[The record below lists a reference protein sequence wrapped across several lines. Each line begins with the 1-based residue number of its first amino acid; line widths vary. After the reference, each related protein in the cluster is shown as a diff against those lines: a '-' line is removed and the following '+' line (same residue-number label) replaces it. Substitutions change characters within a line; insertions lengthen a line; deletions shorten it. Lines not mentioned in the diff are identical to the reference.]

1 MATPVFDQL
10 IVASANPK
18 KSRELHR
25 LLTASDVLASI
36 AVLPRPDTV
45 PEVDE
50 DQPDFLGNA
59 RLKAAAI
66 AEATGQPAVADDSG
80 LVVPRLNGEPGVR
93 SARYC
98 LEPESDAFWVVEHP
112 QVESWVAREE
122 FVATVGHDSVN
133 IDRLLWELNNKQAHS
148 NEDRRASFVTTVV
161 VQFPERFVEH
171 GFPPE
176 IVTTGEVSG
185 HITHERHGTDGFG
198 YDPVFIPDLTTDT
211 AAAGLSPALS
221 PTLALSPALSS
232 DLRTELAGKTFA
244 ELSSEQK
251 ALLSHRGHA
260 LRALIVELEMLLK
273 RS

>member
-1 MATPVFDQL
+1 MATPVFNQL

-18 KSRELHR
+18 KSRELHE
-25 LLTASDVLASI
+25 LLTASDALSGI

-45 PEVDE
+45 PDVDE

-59 RLKAAAI
+59 RLKATAI
-66 AEATGQPAVADDSG
+66 VEATGQPALADDSG
-80 LVVPRLNGEPGVR
+80 LVVPRLNGQPGVR

-133 IDRLLWELNNKQAHS
+133 IDRLLWELDNKQAHS
-148 NEDRRASFVTTVV
+148 GNDRRASFVTTVV
-161 VQFPERFVEH
+161 VQFPQRFVEH
-171 GFPPE
+171 GYPAE
-176 IVTTGEVSG
+176 LVTTGEVAG

-198 YDPVFIPDLTTDT
+198 YDPVFMPDLTT
-211 AAAGLSPALS
+211 AAATAALS
-221 PTLALSPALSS
+221 P
-232 DLRTELAGKTFA
+232 DLRTGLVGKTFA
-244 ELSSEQK
+244 ELSSDQK

-260 LRALIVELEMLLK
+260 LRALIGELETILTHG
-273 RS
+273 